1 MANEFD
7 YDVVVVGS
15 GFGGAVTAYRLAAA
29 QYSVLVLERGHR
41 WGPNKGRRDEGNE
54 KGDYRDDEVVNFPR
68 TAKDAWFW
76 DHKHPEQSHGWLDF
90 RNFPYMGVILGS
102 GVGGGSLIYA
112 NVSIEADEKSFDKG
126 WPAEIT
132 LGALKP
138 YYDKVTKMLELDKV
152 PPQQWSE
159 RVKLMSEGAKNN
171 DWEKRFQPVDVAV
184 RFDYDRKYESSQRPD
199 PKWSRRGQNKS
210 GAWQGT
216 CAQLGNCDIGCDVG
230 AKNTL
235 DKNYLFLAEQK
246 HGAKIWPRRLVRC
259 IAPEGAGYRVQFDE
273 IVEGGFKPESVSG
286 RIVIVAAGSLGST
299 ELLLRCKEQYR
310 TLPNVSS
317 FLGRNWSSN
326 GDFLTP
332 AFHFF
337 RKTVYPGRGI
347 TIAGSINFLNGHPD
361 DLKKPY
367 EDRRKFIIEDGGF
380 PYQAVGGII
389 GALIRNRGLNVGLLH
404 TLLHALGRL
413 VAAGYDALHWIS
425 RLPFLK
431 FLKPVFEWLDPI
443 NHVMP
448 WFSQGKDAA
457 DGTLSLKDGELHLEW
472 PWPDSKDV
480 TEAIYDTHRK
490 LAYSTKGWVVMFPP
504 ITWTVFHSLITP
516 HPLGGCNMGS
526 DATNGVVD
534 HKGEVF
540 GHSRLYVADGA
551 IVPEA
556 LGLNPSKT
564 IAALAERI
572 AENIIADHPL
582 SALKS

>member
-1 MANEFD
+1 MADEFD

-29 QYSVLVLERGHR
+29 QYAVLVLERGHR
-41 WGPNKGRRDEGNE
+41 WGPNKGRRDEATE
-54 KGDYRDDEVVNFPR
+54 TGDFKDDEVVNFPR
-68 TAKDAWFW
+68 AAKDAWFW

-112 NVSIEADEKSFDKG
+112 NVSIEADERAFDKG
-126 WPAEIT
+126 WPAQIN
-132 LGALKP
+132 LKVLKP
-138 YYDKVTKMLELDKV
+138 YYDKVTRMLELDKV

-159 RVKLMSEGAKNN
+159 RVKLMSEGARNN
-171 DWEKRFQPVDVAV
+171 GWEKRFQPVDVAV
-184 RFDYDRKYESSQRPD
+184 RFDRDLTYDSSQRPD
-199 PKWSRRGQNKS
+199 RTRSRRGRNAS

-216 CAQLGNCDIGCDVG
+216 CAHLGNCDIGCDVG

-235 DKNYLFLAEQK
+235 DKNYLFRAEQQ

-259 IAPEGAGYRVQFDE
+259 ITPEGGGYRVQFDE
-273 IVEGGFKPESVSG
+273 IVDGGFRPGSVSG

-299 ELLLRCKEQYR
+299 ELLLRCREQYR
-310 TLPNVSS
+310 TLPNLSG
-317 FLGRNWSSN
+317 FLGHNWSSN

-337 RKTVYPGRGI
+337 RKTLYPGRGI
-347 TIAGSINFLNGHPD
+347 TIAGSINFLDGHPD
-361 DLKKPY
+361 DLGKPY
-367 EDRRKFIIEDGGF
+367 EERRKFIIEDGGF

-404 TLLHALGRL
+404 TLLRALGRL

-425 RLPFLK
+425 RRSFLK

-448 WFSQGKDAA
+448 WFAQGKDAA
-457 DGTLSLKDGELHLEW
+457 DGILSLKDGELHLSW
-472 PWPDSKDV
+472 PWPDSKNV
-480 TEAIYDTHRK
+480 TDAIYDTHRK
-490 LAYSTKGWVVMFPP
+490 LAYSTRGWVVLAPP

-526 DATNGVVD
+526 DVTDGVVN

-540 GHSRLYVADGA
+540 GYRRLYVADGA

-582 SALKS
+582 GALRS

>member
-1 MANEFD
+1 MADEFD

-29 QYSVLVLERGHR
+29 RYTVLVLERGHR
-41 WGPNKGRRDEGNE
+41 WGPNKGRRDEVAE
-54 KGDYRDDEVVNFPR
+54 AGDVRDDEVVKFPR

-76 DHKHPEQSHGWLDF
+76 DNTHPEQSHGWLDF
-90 RNFPYMGVILGS
+90 RDFPYMDVILSS

-112 NVSIEADEKSFDKG
+112 NVSIEAEARTFDKG
-126 WPAEIT
+126 WPAEIK
-132 LGALKP
+132 LSVLKP
-138 YYDKVTKMLELDKV
+138 YYDKVTEMLELGKV
-152 PPQQWSE
+152 PREQWSE

-184 RFDYDRKYESSQRPD
+184 RFDYDLKYKSSQRPERE
-199 PKWSRRGQNKS
+199 WSRRGQNKS

-235 DKNYLFLAEQK
+235 DKNYLFRAERQ

-259 IAPEGAGYRVQFDE
+259 ITPEGNGYRVHFDE
-273 IVEGGFKPESVSG
+273 IVDEGFKPASVSG
-286 RIVIVAAGSLGST
+286 RIVILAAGSLGST
-299 ELLLRCKEQYR
+299 ELLLRCKQQYR
-310 TLPNVSS
+310 TLPNVSDS
-317 FLGRNWSSN
+317 LGKGWSSN

-337 RKTVYPGRGI
+337 RKTIYPGRGI
-347 TIAGSINFLNGHPD
+347 TIAGSVNFLDGHPD
-361 DLKKPY
+361 DLGKPY
-367 EDRRKFIIEDGGF
+367 EKRRKFIIEEGGF

-389 GALIRNRGLNVGLLH
+389 GALIRNRGLKAGLCH
-404 TLLHALGRL
+404 ALLHALGRL
-413 VAAGYDALHWIS
+413 LAAVYNAIHWIS

-431 FLKPVFEWLDPI
+431 LLKPVFEWLDPV

-457 DGTLSLKDGELHLEW
+457 NGELTLKDGELHLKW
-472 PWPDSKDV
+472 PWNDSEPV
-480 TEAIYDTHRK
+480 INAIYDTHKK
-490 LAYSTKGWVVMFPP
+490 LARSTWGLVLPP
-504 ITWTVFHSLITP
+504 ITWTLFHSLITP
-516 HPLGGCNMGS
+516 HPLGGCNMGP
-526 DATNGVVD
+526 DKARGVVN

-540 GHSRLYVADGA
+540 DYDRLYVADGA

-572 AENIIADHPL
+572 AEHIIADQPL
-582 SALKS
+582 SALRS

>member
-1 MANEFD
+1 MADEYD
-7 YDVVVVGS
+7 YDVVVIGS

-29 QYSVLVLERGHR
+29 HYSVLVLERGHR
-41 WGPNKGRRDEGNE
+41 WGPNKGRRDELNQA
-54 KGDYRDDEVVNFPR
+54 GDVRDDEVVNFPR
-68 TAKDAWFW
+68 TAKDPWFW

-90 RNFPYMGVILGS
+90 RDFPYMDVILGS

-112 NVSIEADEKSFDKG
+112 NVSIEAEEKTFDEG
-126 WPAEIT
+126 WPDEIK
-132 LGALKP
+132 LSELRR
-138 YYDKVTKMLELDKV
+138 YYDKVTAMLELAKV
-152 PPQQWSE
+152 PQHQWSE
-159 RVKLMSEGAKNN
+159 RVKLMSEGARNSGR
-171 DWEKRFQPVDVAV
+171 EKRFEPVDVAV
-184 RFDYDRKYESSQRPD
+184 RFDPYLKYESSQRPD
-199 PKWSRRGQNKS
+199 PKWSQRGKNAS
-210 GAWQGT
+210 DAWQGT
-216 CAQLGNCDIGCDVG
+216 CAHLANCDIGCDVG

-235 DKNYLFLAEQK
+235 DKNYLFRAEQQ

-259 IAPEGAGYRVQFDE
+259 ITPEGSGYRVQFDE
-273 IVEGGFKPESVSG
+273 IVGGGFKAGSVSG
-286 RIVIVAAGSLGST
+286 RLVIVAAGSLGST

-310 TLPNVSS
+310 TLPNVSG
-317 FLGRNWSSN
+317 FLGKHWSSN

-337 RKTVYPGRGI
+337 RKTIYPGRGI
-347 TIAGSINFLNGHPD
+347 TIAGSVNFLDGHPD
-361 DLKKPY
+361 DRGKSY
-367 EDRRKFIIEDGGF
+367 EERRKFIIEDGGF

-389 GALIRNRGLNVGLLH
+389 GALLRNRGLKVSLLH
-404 TLLHALGRL
+404 KLLQALGRL
-413 VAAGYDALHWIS
+413 LAAGYSALHWIS
-425 RLPFLK
+425 RLPFLRL
-431 FLKPVFEWLDPI
+431 LKPVFEWLDPI

-448 WFSQGKDAA
+448 WFAQGKDAA

-472 PWPDSKDV
+472 PWEYSKAVID
-480 TEAIYDTHRK
+480 AIHDTHRK
-490 LAYSTKGWVVMFPP
+490 LAYSTKGWVVLAPP

-526 DATNGVVD
+526 DATKGVVN

-540 GHSRLYVADGA
+540 GYRRLYVADGA

-582 SALKS
+582 SALRS

>member
-1 MANEFD
+1 MADEFE

-29 QYSVLVLERGHR
+29 QYTVLVLERGHR
-41 WGPNKGRRDEGNE
+41 WGPNKGRRDEVDETGE
-54 KGDYRDDEVVNFPR
+54 YKDDEVVNFPR

-90 RNFPYMGVILGS
+90 RDFPYMDVILGS

-112 NVSIEADEKSFDKG
+112 NVSIEAEERTFDKG

-132 LGALKP
+132 LEVLKP
-138 YYDKVTKMLELDKV
+138 YYDKITKMLELDKV
-152 PPQQWSE
+152 PREQWSE

-184 RFDYDRKYESSQRPD
+184 RFDYDLKYESSQRPD
-199 PKWSRRGQNKS
+199 RKWSRRGQNKS
-210 GAWQGT
+210 DAWQGT

-235 DKNYLFLAEQK
+235 DKNYLFRAEQQ

-259 IAPEGAGYRVQFDE
+259 IAPEGAGYRVHFDE
-273 IVEGGFKPESVSG
+273 IVDGGFKPGSVSG
-286 RIVIVAAGSLGST
+286 RLVIIAAGSLGST
-299 ELLLRCKEQYR
+299 ELLLRCKKQYR
-310 TLPNVSS
+310 TLPNVSD
-317 FLGRNWSSN
+317 FLGKNWSSN

-337 RKTVYPGRGI
+337 RKTLYPGRGI
-347 TIAGSINFLNGHPD
+347 TIAGSINFLDGHPD

-367 EDRRKFIIEDGGF
+367 EERRKFIIEDGGF
-380 PYQAVGGII
+380 PYQVVGGII
-389 GALIRNRGLNVGLLH
+389 GALIRNRALKVGLFH
-404 TLLHALGRL
+404 ALLHALGRL
-413 VAAGYDALHWIS
+413 LAAGYDALHWIS

-431 FLKPVFEWLDPI
+431 ILKPVFEWLDPI

-457 DGTLSLKDGELHLEW
+457 NGELTLKDGELHLEW
-472 PWPDSKDV
+472 PWSDSKHVID
-480 TEAIYDTHRK
+480 AIHDTHRK
-490 LAYSTKGWVVMFPP
+490 LAYSTKGWVVVVPP

-526 DATNGVVD
+526 DRTTGVVN

-540 GHSRLYVADGA
+540 EYGRLYVADGA

-572 AENIIADHPL
+572 AENIITDHPL
-582 SALKS
+582 SALRS

>member
-1 MANEFD
+1 MADAYD
-7 YDVVVVGS
+7 YDVVVIGS

-29 QYSVLVLERGHR
+29 HYSVLVLERGHR
-41 WGPNKGRRDEGNE
+41 WGPNKGRRNE
-54 KGDYRDDEVVNFPR
+54 LSQAGDYRDDEVVNFPR

-90 RNFPYMGVILGS
+90 RNFPYMGVVLGS

-112 NVSIEADEKSFDKG
+112 NVSIEADERAFDKG
-126 WPAEIT
+126 WPDEIT
-132 LGALKP
+132 LPVLKP
-138 YYDKVTKMLELDKV
+138 YYDKVTAMLEIAKV

-171 DWEKRFQPVDVAV
+171 GWEKRFQPVDVAV
-184 RFDYDRKYESSQRPD
+184 RFDRYLKYDSSQRPD
-199 PKWSRRGQNKS
+199 PKWSLRGQNES
-210 GAWQGT
+210 DAWQGT
-216 CAQLGNCDIGCDVG
+216 CAHLANCDIGCDVG

-235 DKNYLFLAEQK
+235 DKNYLFRAEQR

-259 IAPEGAGYRVQFDE
+259 ITPEGSGYRVQFDE
-273 IVEGGFKPESVSG
+273 IVNGGFKPGSVSG

-310 TLPNVSS
+310 TLPNVSDC
-317 FLGRNWSSN
+317 LGRNWSSN

-337 RKTVYPGRGI
+337 RKTLYPGRGI
-347 TIAGSINFLNGHPD
+347 TIAGSVNFLDGHPE
-361 DLKKPY
+361 DLGKPY
-367 EDRRKFIIEDGGF
+367 EERRKFIIEDGGF
-380 PYQAVGGII
+380 PSQVVGGII
-389 GALIRNRGLNVGLLH
+389 GALLRNRGLNVGAHHKLLH
-404 TLLHALGRL
+404 GLAKAGAAL
-413 VAAGYDALHWIS
+413 YDALHWVS
-425 RLPFLK
+425 RRSPLK
-431 FLKPVFEWLDPI
+431 LLKPIFEWLDPV

-448 WFSQGKDAA
+448 WFAQGKDAA
-457 DGTLSLKDGELHLEW
+457 DGVLSLKDGELHLEW
-472 PWPDSKDV
+472 PWKDSEPV
-480 TEAIYDTHRK
+480 INAIYDTHKK
-490 LAYSTKGWVVMFPP
+490 LARSTWGLGLPP
-504 ITWTVFHSLITP
+504 ITWTLFHSLITP

-526 DATNGVVD
+526 GATKGVVS

-540 GHSRLYVADGA
+540 GYSRLYVADGA

-572 AENIIADHPL
+572 AENIITDHPL
-582 SALKS
+582 SALRS

>member
-1 MANEFD
+1 MADEFD

-29 QYSVLVLERGHR
+29 EYTVLVLERGQR
-41 WGPNKGRRDEGNE
+41 WGPNKGRRDEVAE
-54 KGDYRDDEVVNFPR
+54 TGDERDEEVVNFPR

-112 NVSIEADEKSFDKG
+112 NVSIEADKESFDKG

-132 LGALKP
+132 LGTLKP
-138 YYDKVTKMLELDKV
+138 YYDKVTTMLELDRV
-152 PPQQWSE
+152 PPGQWSE

-171 DWEKRFQPVDVAV
+171 DREKRFQPVDVAV
-184 RFDYDRKYESSQRPD
+184 RFDRDLKYESSQRPD
-199 PKWSRRGQNKS
+199 PRSSRRGQNLS

-235 DKNYLFLAEQK
+235 DKNYLFRAERQ

-259 IAPEGAGYRVQFDE
+259 IAPEGAGYRVHFDE
-273 IVEGGFKPESVSG
+273 IVRGGFKPGSVSG
-286 RIVIVAAGSLGST
+286 RLVIIAAGSLGST

-310 TLPNVSS
+310 TLPEVSDC
-317 FLGRNWSSN
+317 LGKNWSSN

-337 RKTVYPGRGI
+337 RKTPYPGRGI
-347 TIAGSINFLNGHPD
+347 TIAGSITFLDGHPD
-361 DLKKPY
+361 DLGKEHEK
-367 EDRRKFIIEDGGF
+367 RRKFIIEDGGF
-380 PYQAVGGII
+380 PYQAAGAII
-389 GALIRNRGLNVGLLH
+389 GALIRNRAHKVGLRH

-431 FLKPVFEWLDPI
+431 LLKPVFEWLDPI

-448 WFSQGKDAA
+448 WFAQGKDAA
-457 DGTLSLKDGELHLEW
+457 NGTLSLKDGELSLEW
-472 PWPDSKDV
+472 PWLDSKEVID
-480 TEAIYDTHRK
+480 AIYDTHRK
-490 LAYSTKGWVVMFPP
+490 LAYSTKGWVVLAPP

-526 DATNGVVD
+526 DATSGVVN

-540 GHSRLYVADGA
+540 AYSRLYVADGA

-556 LGLNPSKT
+556 LGINPSKT

-582 SALKS
+582 SALRS